1 MEQAMS
7 ALRTD
12 QQRLWQSLMH
22 MAQIGATANGGCCRL
37 ALTDEDRRARDLF
50 VEWCRSEGCAVTID
64 RMGNIFARRPG
75 RDPNRYPV
83 ATGSHLDTQ
92 PHGGKFDGVFGVL
105 AGMEVLRT
113 LSAHGIET
121 QAPLEVVVWTNEE
134 GARFAPAMIASAVF
148 AGALEID
155 YALARKDVE
164 GMSFGDE
171 LRRIG
176 YAGEAHCGDRGFEA
190 FFEAHIE
197 QGPMLERAHK
207 TIGVV
212 TGVQGSRWYDVTL
225 QGQDAHSGATPMQ
238 GRRDALVAGA
248 AIVSLAR
255 ELADAFLPHAV
266 ATVGRMQVTPN
277 SRNTIPGRVELTVDL
292 RHPDAGVLDAMDTR
306 LRKEIERIAA
316 GAGVTVALE
325 RVQDTPPVAF
335 DEGCINAVR
344 AAAAALGYGHM
355 DMWSGAGHD
364 SCFVSRVAPTS
375 MVFVP
380 CAAGLSHNEAESAKP
395 EGLAAGAD
403 VLLHAMLGR
412 AGQAA

>member
-1 MEQAMS
+1 MS
-7 ALRTD
+7 DLRTD
-12 QQRLWQSLMH
+12 RQRLWQGLMS

-50 VEWCRSEGCAVTID
+50 VEWCRTEGCTVTID

-75 RDPNRYPV
+75 RDPHRYPV

-105 AGMEVLRT
+105 AGVEVLRT
-113 LSAHGIET
+113 LNAHGVET

-148 AGALEID
+148 AGALDIG
-155 YALARKDVE
+155 YALARKDAD
-164 GMSFGDE
+164 GKSFGDE

-176 YAGEAHCGDRGFEA
+176 YAGKTRCGDHRFEG

-197 QGPMLERAHK
+197 QGPMLEREGK

-238 GRRDALVAGA
+238 GRRDALVAA
-248 AIVSLAR
+248 AAMVALAR
-255 ELADAFLPHAV
+255 ELAGAYPPHAV
-266 ATVGRMQVTPN
+266 ATVGRMQVSPN

-292 RHPDAGVLDAMDTR
+292 RHPDVRVLDAMDTR
-306 LRKEIERIAA
+306 LRKEIERISASA
-316 GAGVTVALE
+316 GLALTLE
-325 RVQDTPPVAF
+325 RVQDTPPVEF
-335 DEGCINAVR
+335 EQGCINAVR
-344 AAAAALGYGHM
+344 TAAAALGYAHM
-355 DMWSGAGHD
+355 NMWSGAGHD

-375 MVFVP
+375 MIFVP

-395 EGLAAGAD
+395 EDLAAGAD
-403 VLLHAMLGR
+403 VLLHAMLSR
-412 AGQAA
+412 AGQAS